1 MSHIHVT
8 EPGTGLRWKEN
19 RLVAERG
26 EQVVASWPLNLIDAV
41 FVHDKVFI
49 TGPAC
54 AALLDAGKPMVFLT
68 RGGKLRGRLVP
79 TIGNNDELRV
89 AQYRTALD
97 PARALEMSKALV
109 AAKIANAA
117 YLLDQS
123 DDNFRD
129 ISLAGQKERLG
140 QAEENAGRAES
151 AETLLGI
158 EGAAA
163 AAYFEGLSQCFRGDL
178 KFAGRARR
186 PPPDPVNSLLS
197 YGYSLTVTRLAALLE
212 GISLDP
218 FIGFYHMP
226 DYGRPSLA
234 LDLLEEFRTPVTDR
248 LVLALC
254 NLRVFGPDDFEPGE
268 EGGVYLKQEPR
279 RKFLRKFEEHLGRTV
294 DDPIDGE
301 KTSLRGMFLRQAERM
316 ARAIREGTPYRPY
329 RL

>member
-1 MSHIHVT
+1 MSHIHLT

-26 EQVVASWPLNLIDAV
+26 EQVVGSWPLNLIDSV

-79 TIGNNDELRV
+79 TVGNNEELRI
-89 AQYRTALD
+89 AQYRLALD

-109 AAKIANAA
+109 AAKVANAA

-129 ISLAGQKERLG
+129 ISLADHKTRLRD
-140 QAEENAGRAES
+140 AEGSAAA
-151 AETLLGI
+151 AETTESLLGI
-158 EGAAA
+158 EGAAS
-163 AAYFEGLSQCFRGDL
+163 AAYFDGLSQCFRGDL
-178 KFAGRARR
+178 KFNGRARR

-197 YGYSLTVTRLAALLE
+197 YGYSLTVSRLAALLE

-234 LDLLEEFRTPVTDR
+234 LDILEEFRTPVTDR
-248 LVLALC
+248 LVLGLC

-279 RKFLRKFEEHLGRTV
+279 RKFLRRYEEHLSRAVT
-294 DDPIDGE
+294 DPADGE
-301 KTSLRGMFLRQAERM
+301 KTTLRGMFLRQAERM
-316 ARAIREGTPYRPY
+316 ARAIREGTAYRPY

>member
-1 MSHIHVT
+1 MSHIHIT
-8 EPGTGLRWKEN
+8 EPGTGLHWREN

-26 EQVVASWPLNLIDAV
+26 EQEVGSWPLNLIDSV

-49 TGPAC
+49 TGAAC
-54 AALLDAGKPMVFLT
+54 AALLDAGKPVAFLD
-68 RGGKLRGRLVP
+68 RGGALRGRLVP
-79 TIGNNDELRV
+79 TIGNNDELRL
-89 AQYRTALD
+89 AQYRASLD
-97 PARALEMSKALV
+97 PGRALELSRQFVVAKA
-109 AAKIANAA
+109 ANAA

-123 DDNFRD
+123 DDNYTD
-129 ISLAGQKERLG
+129 ISLAGEKQELVGILAKAATADSR
-140 QAEENAGRAES
+140 ES
-151 AETLLGI
+151 LLGL

-163 AAYFEGLSQCFRGDL
+163 AAYFGGLAKCFRGDL
-178 KFAGRARR
+178 KFSGRARR

-197 YGYSLTVTRLAALLE
+197 YGYSLTVSRLAGLLE
-212 GISLDP
+212 GLSLDP

-226 DYGRPSLA
+226 EYGRPSLA

-279 RKFLRKFEEHLGRTV
+279 KKFLKKYEEHLSRQVT
-294 DDPIDGE
+294 DPADGE
-301 KTSLRGMFLRQAERM
+301 KTTLRAMFLRQAERL
-316 ARAIREGTPYRPY
+316 ARAIKEGSTYRPY